1 MACTAT
7 RMIYLELVR
16 DLSAASLVQCLK
28 IFVGRRELSKL
39 MLSDNGKT
47 FKARGMGLFGDST

>member
-1 MACTAT
+1 
-7 RMIYLELVR
+7 MIHLELVR